1 MNKVL
6 FKTKLFWQRNSS
18 TVLTCMA
25 GVGVVGTAV
34 LAAKATPKALALI
47 EEAKEEKEDDL
58 TTLETV
64 LVAAP
69 AYIPAVVTGAATLIC
84 LFGANALNKRQQAA
98 LTSAYALLDNSYKEF
113 KAKVQEVYGEEG
125 LNRIRSEI
133 AKDHYDESVRTSDE
147 KQLYFDEWSGRWF
160 ESTKADVMAAQYE
173 LNRIM
178 ISDGGVYLN
187 EWYDLVGLELTE
199 AGEFMGWSACYLSEA
214 YWNSWI
220 EFDHY
225 EDTLDDGLEY
235 TIITMRC
242 EPIYDF
248 TEW

>member
-1 MNKVL
+1 
-6 FKTKLFWQRNSS
+6 
-18 TVLTCMA
+18 MA

-34 LAAKATPKALALI
+34 LAAKATPKAIALV
-47 EEAKEEKEDDL
+47 EEAREDKGDDL

-69 AYIPAVVTGAATLIC
+69 AYIPSIAVGVSTLVC

-98 LTSAYALLDNSYKEF
+98 LMSGYALLDNSYKEF
-113 KAKVQEVYGEEG
+113 KAKVKELYGEEAFD
-125 LNRIRSEI
+125 RIRGEI
-133 AKDHYDESVRTSDE
+133 AKDHYDEDIHVSDG
-147 KQLYFDEWSGRWF
+147 KQLYFDEWSGRYF
-160 ESTKADVMAAQYE
+160 EATKAEVMSAQYE
-173 LNRIM
+173 LNKIM

-187 EWYDLVGLELTE
+187 EWYDLVGLDLTE

-225 EDTLDDGLEY
+225 EGVMDDGLEY